1 MNCLETN
8 AEGSQLNIW
17 DSVSRPRYPI
27 EVVSEVSNGTF
38 STTKL
43 SGRN

>member
-1 MNCLETN
+1 MQKT
-8 AEGSQLNIW
+8 QLNISW